1 MQLTKK
7 SASTGRVLRIAMF
20 AACGAIGL
28 ATWASALTLRTDIGA
43 KGPDAVSSGNYQE
56 TAPDR
61 PMPVLIHAEEVKYPA
76 VQKKERLNGVC
87 LIGLTVDEEGVP
99 RDVHVVKSL
108 RAEYDLSAIKA
119 VERYRF
125 KPAMNNG
132 RAIAKNLNVEVQFVY
147 H

>member
-1 MQLTKK
+1 M
-7 SASTGRVLRIAMF
+7 
-20 AACGAIGL
+20 